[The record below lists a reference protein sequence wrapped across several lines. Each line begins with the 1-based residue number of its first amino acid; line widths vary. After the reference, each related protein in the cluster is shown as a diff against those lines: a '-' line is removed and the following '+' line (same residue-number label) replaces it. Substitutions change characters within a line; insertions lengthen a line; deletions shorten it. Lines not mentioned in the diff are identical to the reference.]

1 MTTIN
6 CKVKYIRPLYNN
18 LQEWMNDDNNVYIGR
33 AGVVFIN
40 NERYPK
46 QSSIFCNP
54 FKIGKDGDRNEVLN
68 KYKDYIIKKLDNNI
82 NLKNEL
88 MKLKNKNLGCW
99 CSPDP
104 CHGDI
109 LLDLIQK
116 YDN

>member
-18 LQEWMNDDNNVYIGR
+18 LQEWMNDDNNIYIGR

-46 QSSIFCNP
+46 QSSIYCNP
-54 FKIGKDGDRNEVLN
+54 FKIGKDGDRNEVLD
-68 KYKDYIIKKLDNNI
+68 KYKDYIIKKLDNDI
-82 NLKNEL
+82 NFKNEL
-88 MKLKNKNLGCW
+88 IKLKDKNLGCW

-109 LLDLIQK
+109 LLDLIKK
-116 YDN
+116 Y

>member
-46 QSSIFCNP
+46 QSSIFSNP
-54 FKIGKDGDRNEVLN
+54 FKIGRDGNRNEVLD
-68 KYKDYIIKKLDNNI
+68 KYKDYIIKKLDNDI
-82 NLKNEL
+82 NFKNEL

-104 CHGDI
+104 CHGNI
-109 LLDLIQK
+109 LLDLISK
-116 YDN
+116 YNI

>member
-1 MTTIN
+1 MSIIN

-18 LQEWMNDDNNVYIGR
+18 LQEWMNDDKNIYIGR

-54 FKIGKDGDRNEVLN
+54 YKIGKDGNREEVLE
-68 KYKDYIIKKLDNNI
+68 KYKNYIIKKIENDI
-82 NLKNEL
+82 DIKKEL
-88 MKLKNKNLGCW
+88 MKLKDKNLGCW

-104 CHGDI
+104 CHGNI
-109 LLDLIQK
+109 LLELISK
-116 YDN
+116 YE